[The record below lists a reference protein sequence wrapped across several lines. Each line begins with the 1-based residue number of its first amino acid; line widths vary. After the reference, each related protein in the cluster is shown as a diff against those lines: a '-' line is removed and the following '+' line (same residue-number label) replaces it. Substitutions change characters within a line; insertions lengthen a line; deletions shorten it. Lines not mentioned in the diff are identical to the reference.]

1 MFAKLSVEM
10 LEGRSLPSTLGLT
23 GGVGYGGATGGVLG
37 DRSGGVL
44 TSGVLASSANATVI
58 HLGGGGHL
66 DLTPFLSRS
75 SGEEIPQTL
84 T

>member
-10 LEGRSLPSTLGLT
+10 LEGRALPSALGLT
-23 GGVGYGGATGGVLG
+23 GGVGSNGGAPGGVLDG
-37 DRSGGVL
+37 ASGGVL
-44 TSGVLASSANATVI
+44 TSSVLASSANASVI

-75 SGEEIPQTL
+75 SGEEIPQ
-84 T
+84 